1 VGRLTP
7 VSVAGP
13 LAARGARHSC
23 GAGSSDV
30 HPRPLRAAEGEA
42 EAADHPSGMNATA
55 ALEPAARI
63 DRMLRQEPVVW
74 VSTVRP
80 DGSPHLVPIW
90 FSWDGRQVFIASK
103 PNAVKVRNLRANQK
117 VFLALGEPDDDFDV
131 GMFEGRA
138 TIPDRTTAEML
149 PAGHLEKYRRQMADI
164 GLDADEY
171 LATYSQPVII
181 EPTRYLPWHGR
192 TVPASAR
199 PARSFGWTW
208 PALRPAIERVFGLR
222 RPLGAGSAA

>member
-1 VGRLTP
+1 MP
-7 VSVAGP
+7 W
-13 LAARGARHSC
+13 
-23 GAGSSDV
+23 
-30 HPRPLRAAEGEA
+30 PLRPAEGA
-42 EAADHPSGMNATA
+42 ERSLPDDHVVNSEG

-63 DRMLRQEPVVW
+63 DRMLHHEPVAW

-90 FSWDGRQVFIASK
+90 FSWDGQRVFIASK
-103 PNAVKVRNLRANQK
+103 PNAVKVRNLRANPK

-131 GMFEGRA
+131 GMFEGQA

-149 PAGHLEKYRRQMADI
+149 PAGHLEKYRRQMAEI

-192 TVPASAR
+192 TIPASAR
-199 PARSFGWTW
+199 PTRWSFGWSSLTAALQRGAL
-208 PALRPAIERVFGLR
+208 ALRH
-222 RPLGAGSAA
+222 PLGAGAPA